1 MKKLAIT
8 LKRGYPGVPEKHRRI
23 LQALGLRKRHQT
35 VIKDDLPSIRG
46 MVSKVIHLVEIKETA
61 Q

>member
-8 LKRGYPGVPEKHRRI
+8 LKKGYPGVPEKHRRI
-23 LQALGLRKRHQT
+23 LKALGLRKRHQT

-46 MVSKVIHLVEIKETA
+46 MVSKVIHLVEVKETA